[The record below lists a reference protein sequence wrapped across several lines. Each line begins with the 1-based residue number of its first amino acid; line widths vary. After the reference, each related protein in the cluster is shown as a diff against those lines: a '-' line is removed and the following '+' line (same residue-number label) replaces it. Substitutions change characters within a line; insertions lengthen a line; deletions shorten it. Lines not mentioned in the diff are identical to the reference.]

1 MMASLFATAVTD
13 KRFEQRMAVRHLT
26 YVIRRS
32 SFIRSSVVGITAA
45 AWFLISNHCALAVFE
60 RARTLPVHSA
70 CHGAA
75 ATQPK
80 PPIKSEQ
87 TPCCKTLRA
96 TLVKTDSSVAASS
109 LSLSLQPYF
118 DGGIAFFEQFQRLQS
133 FELDTGPPFSES
145 FAESVLQR
153 SILVHAPPGLA

>member
-1 MMASLFATAVTD
+1 MTD
-13 KRFEQRMAVRHLT
+13 KRFEQPMTVRHLT

-32 SFIRSSVVGITAA
+32 SFIRSSLVAITAA

-60 RARTLPVHSA
+60 KAQTITVHSA

-75 ATQPK
+75 PTQPT
-80 PPIKSEQ
+80 PPIKSEG
-87 TPCCKTLRA
+87 PCCKTLRA

-109 LSLSLQPYF
+109 LSFSLQPYF
-118 DGGIAFFEQFQRLQS
+118 AGIIAFSEQLQRPQS

-153 SILVHAPPGLA
+153 SILVHAPPALA